1 MFAFCKHIWS
11 RNNLGSSI
19 TFFLKSC
26 TTLYTILLKHT
37 ILEFYIHHYIKQK
50 FWLKIGIHV
59 WDICT
64 QHLLIIS
71 VILQSTDK
79 GWRGGRAMGYLRGLG
94 QSCKFKTSL
103 PNPVVVQIICDSFW
117 GSIWLD
123 LSVMNDWWRGPNGN
137 IELLS
142 FSKCMV
148 GLF

>member
-71 VILQSTDK
+71 VILQSTGK
-79 GWRGGRAMGYLRGLG
+79 GWRGGRAMGSLTLIPLG
-94 QSCKFKTSL
+94 YTE
-103 PNPVVVQIICDSFW
+103 
-117 GSIWLD
+117 D
-123 LSVMNDWWRGPNGN
+123 LSPLGWGGEAIMAPPSDLGEECTDRRAYWHRRRARH
-137 IELLS
+137 
-142 FSKCMV
+142 KK
-148 GLF
+148 